1 MTHVRDVVRD
11 EVSKA
16 MKAQGNT
23 ISDNVLSAM
32 RSGAVTPVPGTQD
45 VQQLMQNQILR
56 LLNQGQINA
65 AFQQVTFPFL
75 FACFSLSLLIFLS
88 RHCFS
93 YHLKFAF
100 AFFAFHK
107 FILPLLFLS
116 VRLLV

>member
-65 AFQQVTFPFL
+65 AFQQVTIPFL
-75 FACFSLSLLIFLS
+75 FAFFSPFSFSLYLYLS
-88 RHCFS
+88 CHCFS
-93 YHLKFAF
+93 YHLKFA
-100 AFFAFHK
+100 
-107 FILPLLFLS
+107 LPSLLS
-116 VRLLV
+116 